1 MAKPTQ
7 EKWDKAKALF
17 EAGKSFRDIDK
28 MLGIPFSTIK
38 YRADKEGWEQGKI
51 EQLIID
57 KTKVLE
63 NFAQLNSV
71 QKEVVQK
78 EVEDRLRHIT
88 FFNNATI
95 KNLSVMMKKID
106 EDTGIVEHKIAQDA
120 LSKGKE
126 TVLGKTPDT
135 AIQINNSADAKPLV
149 TEIKRV
155 IVDSNG
161 D

>member
-1 MAKPTQ
+1 MAKPSVET
-7 EKWDKAKALF
+7 WDKAKALF

-28 MLGIPFSTIK
+28 ILGIPFSTIK

-57 KTKVLE
+57 KTKVSE
-63 NFAQLNSV
+63 DFAQLNSV

-78 EVEDRLRHIT
+78 EVDDRLRHIT
-88 FFNNATI
+88 FFNNATV

-106 EDTGIVEHKIAQDA
+106 EDTAIAEHRLAQQAIKD
-120 LSKGKE
+120 GKE

-135 AIQINNSADAKPLV
+135 AIQINNN
-149 TEIKRV
+149 TQG
-155 IVDSNG
+155 G
-161 D
+161 DDVAARIRARQRDRLG